1 MKLIKPAAT
10 LSVLLFSTGL
20 VGGYFSTVVADEA
33 PPTRKALKVC
43 ADPQYMPF
51 SNQEGK
57 GYENRLAQL
66 VATELQL
73 PVEYTWFPQRLGF
86 IRNTLR
92 QELPDGTG
100 FLCDLVMGLPQ
111 GYELTAT
118 TDPYMQ
124 STYALVV
131 RSDGKL
137 KQLQQAT
144 DLLTSDP
151 ANAEQIKIG
160 ITESSPGA
168 AWLAK
173 YQLHQYMSP
182 YAAQT
187 GDPTDFP
194 GKPMLTDLL
203 AGQLDAAIVWGPSAA
218 YFTQH
223 QQDGRSLKML
233 PLKSEAGVRFN
244 YAISAGVRFG
254 EKAWKEQINSILHK
268 KQADIQK
275 ILREEYHI
283 PLVDDAGEVLAA
295 TSQ

>member
-1 MKLIKPAAT
+1 MKLVKPASN
-10 LSVLLFSTGL
+10 LSALCICLGL
-20 VGGYFSTVVADEA
+20 VGVCLNPAVADD
-33 PPTRKALKVC
+33 PPPARQALKVC

-66 VATELQL
+66 IATELQL
-73 PVEYTWFPQRLGF
+73 PIEYTWFPQRLGF

-124 STYALVV
+124 STYALVI
-131 RSDGKL
+131 RSDGSLSK
-137 KQLQQAT
+137 LQQAT

-160 ITESSPGA
+160 ITETSPGA

-187 GDPTDFP
+187 GDPADFP
-194 GKPMLTDLL
+194 GKPILTDLL
-203 AGQLDAAIVWGPSAA
+203 AGQLDAAIVWGPTAA
-218 YFTQH
+218 YFTRH
-223 QQDGRSLKML
+223 QQAGRSLKML
-233 PLKSEAGVRFN
+233 PLKSEAGVKFN

-254 EKAWKEQINSILHK
+254 EKAWKEQINTILHN
-268 KQADIQK
+268 KQAEIQK
-275 ILREEYHI
+275 ILREEYQI